1 MSKHTSNLSESD
13 LSYTK
18 SLLKQMDR
26 DIPWLTLRQLQYEN
40 QVMEEKKE
48 KDSHLAILEEELK
61 LVREKDVHKKI
72 KKISCI

>member
-1 MSKHTSNLSESD
+1 
-13 LSYTK
+13 
-18 SLLKQMDR
+18 
-26 DIPWLTLRQLQYEN
+26 
-40 QVMEEKKE
+40 MEEKKE